1 MIKEQFERLLEPER
15 LVSEH
20 TIFLAV
26 FIRDHFFMLQSM
38 LYFPESER
46 ETGKLK
52 KVQYIVKHFIEQFWF
67 YYMSK
72 REVIIDESL
81 MSFEDWARAIQYK
94 PNKHHPHFGFKLF
107 GLCEND
113 IGYTVNFLIYEGKSN
128 SQWVW
133 SITWCVYQTYGTVA
147 RYEISFVYGQ
157 LIYCSATCWSIIIQR
172 HKP

>member
-1 MIKEQFERLLEPER
+1 
-15 LVSEH
+15 
-20 TIFLAV
+20 
-26 FIRDHFFMLQSM
+26 MLQSM

-81 MSFEDWARAIQYK
+81 MGFEEWAPAIQYK

-107 GLCEND
+107 CLCESD

-128 SQWVW
+128 TVSE
-133 SITWCVYQTYGTVA
+133 YGISHDVCIQLMGLLLDMKFHLYMGNWYTAVPLA
-147 RYEISFVYGQ
+147 EALLSKGTNLKVLYEEIKSFYPKVSNKNCQ
-157 LIYCSATCWSIIIQR
+157 KEI
-172 HKP
+172 